1 MSDEHKPSFEFGY
14 PERQGYFFDT
24 FEPFLFGL
32 AEFQEA
38 FDLVIGEIGRHADDL
53 PKRLIFC
60 LGRMAWEDLN
70 EMLLLCANGFHSGG
84 LKVLRAMFEH
94 VLYSNHFRLHPE
106 DAERFWDYH
115 YIDRYKLMKQILSEY
130 PDAFPAE
137 QVLTAKNEYDRL
149 GNTFKVAVCEE
160 CRPIKC
166 PQCNS
171 DIECQRCKK
180 TKDYFSWTR
189 RDIVSMAREQEI
201 DIINIIGMYYFPM
214 QETHPKVIS
223 IINRLESDAGGATCF
238 TDEPN
243 WAKVRDVI
251 VGAHYLILRVLH
263 NWSEA
268 FNIEGLRERVENL
281 VKRHGEI
288 LAAIR
293 SRNLNADMG

>member
-1 MSDEHKPSFEFGY
+1 MSDERKPSFEFGY
-14 PERQGYFFDT
+14 PERQAYFFET

-38 FDLVIGEIGRHADDL
+38 FDLVIGEIGKHADDL
-53 PKRLIFC
+53 SKRLIFC

-70 EMLLLCANGFHSGG
+70 EMLLLCANGFHAGG

-115 YIDRYKLMKQILSEY
+115 YIDRYKLMKRILSEY
-130 PDAFPAE
+130 PDAFPAD
-137 QVLTAKNEYDRL
+137 QVLTAKNEYERL
-149 GNTFKVAVCEE
+149 GDTFKVPVCEE
-160 CRPIKC
+160 CRPIRC

-223 IINRLESDAGGATCF
+223 IINRLQSDPGGATCF

-268 FNIEGLRERVENL
+268 FKIDGLRERVEHL

-293 SRNLNADMG
+293 TRNPPS